1 MNYEAKVEVS
11 KHEEVK
17 EFNYEVKLDIT
28 QSGKT
33 KKYNYNISDLEQL
46 NQILP
51 DKLHFILAKFEKE
64 YKIKELKEKVETE
77 GKAELYLKSN
87 AKTVEIVIN

>member
-1 MNYEAKVEVS
+1 MNYEAKVEIS
-11 KHEEVK
+11 KYEEVK

-51 DKLHFILAKFEKE
+51 DKLHFILAKSANEF
-64 YKIKELKEKVETE
+64 KIEELKEKVETE
-77 GKAELYLKSN
+77 SKGKLYLN
-87 AKTVEIVIN
+87 ANANNVEIVIN

>member
-1 MNYEAKVEVS
+1 MNYEVKVEVS

-33 KKYNYNISDLEQL
+33 KKYNYSISDLEQL

-51 DKLHFILAKFEKE
+51 DKVHFILAKSEKE
-64 YKIKELKEKVETE
+64 YKIKELKEKVEVE
-77 GKAELYLKSN
+77 SYSKLYLKSN
-87 AKTVEIVIN
+87 NKSVEIKIN